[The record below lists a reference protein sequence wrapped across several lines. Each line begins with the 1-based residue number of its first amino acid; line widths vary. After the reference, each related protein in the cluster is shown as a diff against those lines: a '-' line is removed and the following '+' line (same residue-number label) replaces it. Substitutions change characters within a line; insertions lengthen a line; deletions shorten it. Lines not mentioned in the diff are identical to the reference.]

1 MLKPVPKQD
10 LKCAQTG
17 ADPQLAGNAASM
29 ERANNVGAALE
40 PCRATVFS
48 VMTPSKPWKT
58 RLFIFSKMMAAA
70 KPSLVDLHFIVFN
83 DIGSL
88 ITNGYRLSV
97 NGER

>member
-40 PCRATVFS
+40 PRRATVFS
-48 VMTPSKPWKT
+48 VHCYDTLETMEDST
-58 RLFIFSKMMAAA
+58 
-70 KPSLVDLHFIVFN
+70 LHF
-83 DIGSL
+83 
-88 ITNGYRLSV
+88 
-97 NGER
+97 